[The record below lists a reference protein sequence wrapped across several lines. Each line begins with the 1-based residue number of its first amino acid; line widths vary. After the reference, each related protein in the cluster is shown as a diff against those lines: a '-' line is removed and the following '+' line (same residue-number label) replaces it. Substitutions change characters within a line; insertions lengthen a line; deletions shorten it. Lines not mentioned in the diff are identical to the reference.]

1 MSKVNTRVLGG
12 AVALVVVL
20 LAWHWIAAALRPKV
34 VEKPTA
40 VAVDVA
46 RVRRADVPV
55 YLEGLGT
62 VQAFYTVTVTARV
75 DGQIEK
81 VAFKEGQDVK
91 KGDLLVQID
100 PRPYQAALGVAIAT
114 RDKDKAQLAN
124 AHLDMDRY
132 AVLAPEDLASKQTV
146 DTQRALIAQLAA
158 QVKADEAAIDNAR
171 TQLDY
176 TTIASPIDGRTGI
189 RLIDPGNIV
198 HATATTGMVVVTQL
212 EPIAIIATLPEEQF
226 GQLNEALQR
235 GAVTATALSRDDQEV
250 LDTGTVELIDNQID
264 QTTGTIR
271 VKAILPNRE
280 RRLWPGEFVNL
291 RLLTQTRHQVLTIP
305 ASALERGPEGT
316 FTYVVQPNST
326 VAMVPITTLEQ
337 VGDTVVVAKGVTDA
351 QEVVASNQYRLQPGA
366 LIRANAPASAGAS
379 AGTPPPATGT
389 SAGRPPRAPP
399 SADSSGITPPSG
411 AAANT
416 PRGTPTPAGGP
427 GGVQLPAYA
436 QLPQA
441 GSARTAP

>member
-1 MSKVNTRVLGG
+1 MNTRLLREPRVVLGG
-12 AVALVVVL
+12 ALVLVVVL
-20 LAWHWIAAALRPKV
+20 LAWHWIAAALHPKV
-34 VEKPTA
+34 AEKPSP

-46 RVRRADVPV
+46 PVRRADVPV

-81 VAFKEGQDVK
+81 VAFKEGQEVR

-132 AVLAPEDLASKQTV
+132 AALAPEDLASKQTV
-146 DTQRALIAQLAA
+146 DTQRALIAQLTA

-176 TTIASPIDGRTGI
+176 TTITSPIDGRTGI

-198 HATATTGMVVVTQL
+198 HGTDTTGMVVVTQL

-226 GQLNEALQR
+226 SDLNEALQR
-235 GAVTATALSRDDQEV
+235 GPVTAAALSRDDQEL
-250 LDTGTVELIDNQID
+250 LDAGTVELIDNQID

-271 VKAILPNRE
+271 VKAILPNKE
-280 RRLWPGEFVNL
+280 RKLWPGEFVNL
-291 RLLTQTRHQVLTIP
+291 RLLTQTRHHVLTIP

-316 FTYVVQPNST
+316 FTYVVQPDST
-326 VAMVPITTLEQ
+326 VAMAPLTTLGQ
-337 VGDTVVVAKGVTDA
+337 VGDMVVVAKGLTDG
-351 QEVVASNQYRLQPGA
+351 QQVVFSNQYRLQPGT
-366 LIRANAPASAGAS
+366 LIHANTPAPATASAGARLPADAHLLP
-379 AGTPPPATGT
+379 AGT
-389 SAGRPPRAPP
+389 
-399 SADSSGITPPSG
+399 
-411 AAANT
+411 
-416 PRGTPTPAGGP
+416 
-427 GGVQLPAYA
+427 
-436 QLPQA
+436 
-441 GSARTAP
+441 ARTAP